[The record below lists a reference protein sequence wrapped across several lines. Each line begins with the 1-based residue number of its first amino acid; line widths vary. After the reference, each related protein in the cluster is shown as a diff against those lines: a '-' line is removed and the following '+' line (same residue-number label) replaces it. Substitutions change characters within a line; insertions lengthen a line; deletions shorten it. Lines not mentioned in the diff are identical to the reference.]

1 MKNHMVFD
9 KLDNNYFLLVKI
21 MVWTWKRKQWPLNAC
36 FIKIMMDVSNWPG
49 CYLPITII
57 IIMII
62 IITIIMRNKYVRKNI
77 FLTKAE
83 YKVQMDKRV

>member
-36 FIKIMMDVSNWPG
+36 FIKIMMDVSNWPS

>member
-36 FIKIMMDVSNWPG
+36 FIKIMMDVSNWPS

-83 YKVQMDKRV
+83 CKVQMDKRV

>member
-36 FIKIMMDVSNWPG
+36 FIKIMMDVSNWPS

-57 IIMII
+57 TIMII

>member
-1 MKNHMVFD
+1 MKNYMVFD

-36 FIKIMMDVSNWPG
+36 FIKIMMDVSNWPS

>member
-9 KLDNNYFLLVKI
+9 KLDDNYFLLVKI

-36 FIKIMMDVSNWPG
+36 FIKIMMDVSNWPS